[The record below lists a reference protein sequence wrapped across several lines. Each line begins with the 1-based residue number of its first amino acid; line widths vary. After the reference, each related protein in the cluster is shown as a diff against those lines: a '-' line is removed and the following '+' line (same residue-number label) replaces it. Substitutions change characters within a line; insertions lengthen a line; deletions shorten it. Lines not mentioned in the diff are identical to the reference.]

1 MIDRQLLPLVLM
13 EANENQPIEGRT
25 RLQKMVFLMQQEFV
39 EADEPLP
46 GKYQYI
52 PYDYGPFAKKLYD
65 DIDELSD
72 RHVID
77 EDPETIEDGKVKY
90 YYQLGR
96 RGDDYLHEWPEEDI
110 KRVRKVAERI
120 KQDFNDMP
128 LPQLLDHVYT
138 QYPEYAENSVL

>member
-13 EANENQPIEGRT
+13 DANDKQPIEGRT
-25 RLQKMVFLMQQEFV
+25 RLQKMVFLMQQEFA
-39 EADEPLP
+39 EKDESLP
-46 GKYQYI
+46 GEYQYI

-65 DIDELSD
+65 DIDDLAD

-90 YYQLGR
+90 YYRLGR
-96 RGDDYLHEWPEEDI
+96 RGDDYLHEWSDAEV
-110 KRVRKVAERI
+110 KRVQKVAERI
-120 KQDFNDMP
+120 KRNYNEMP

-138 QYPEYAENSVL
+138 KYPEYAENSVL

>member
-13 EANENQPIEGRT
+13 DANDEQPIEGRT
-25 RLQKMVFLMQQEFV
+25 RLQKMVFLMQQEFA
-39 EADEPLP
+39 ERDEPLP
-46 GKYQYI
+46 GEYQYI

-65 DIDELSD
+65 DIDDLSD

-90 YYQLGR
+90 YYRLGR
-96 RGDDYLHEWPEEDI
+96 RGDDFLHEWPDSDV

-120 KQDFNDMP
+120 KRDFNDMP